1 MTVPD
6 EQSPLWDEPDDP
18 GGGDGGR
25 TARPRWRGRCEECH
39 HPVRVPQSLAWRV
52 GPKCRRKL
60 GLLGPRPPTI
70 RVRAVGAIA
79 GQLDLLELL
88 ERISA

>member
-1 MTVPD
+1 MTELD
-6 EQSPLWDEPDDP
+6 EQPALWEEPDDAD
-18 GGGDGGR
+18 GGDATR
-25 TARPRWRGRCEECH
+25 ARPRWRGRCEECH

-60 GLLGPRPPTI
+60 GLNGPRPPTI
-70 RVRAVGAIA
+70 RTRAPGAIA
-79 GQLDLLELL
+79 GQLDLLQLL